1 MKSNGK
7 GNIPK
12 TWRLLATISPFI
24 FLLLLVVLCYL
35 PAARGFSFQGK
46 TEVKKRGEKSG
57 KVMVLIDE
65 PVKVGLESDAVSRQL
80 AQKLSAAD
88 LSVTFLSDLN
98 AEDVARMRR
107 SIQKLQRGDKKAGN
121 SIPSALIIMGKVS
134 VTNLDPF
141 NSLYMADAYG
151 SLKAIDARD
160 GRTVAIE
167 TISDARGYGNSQDQ
181 AVKNAL
187 KKASE
192 LISEKFIKQVSSA
205 AQ

>member
-7 GNIPK
+7 GNAPK
-12 TWRLLATISPFI
+12 TFRLLAII
-24 FLLLLVVLCYL
+24 VVLSCL
-35 PAARGFSFQGK
+35 PAAQGFSFQDK
-46 TEVKKRGEKSG
+46 SKVKKRGEKSG
-57 KVMVLIDE
+57 KVILLIEE
-65 PVKVGLESDAVSRQL
+65 PVKVSIESDAVSHQL
-80 AQKLSAAD
+80 LQKLSATD
-88 LSVTFLSDLN
+88 LSVTLLSDLN
-98 AEDVARMRR
+98 AEDAAQLRR

-134 VTNLDPF
+134 FTNLDPF

-151 SLKAIDARD
+151 SLKAIDVRD

-167 TISDARGYGNSQDQ
+167 TISNARGYGNSQDQ

-187 KKASE
+187 KKAGE